1 MNEWTMGR
9 QVMLAVLLWG
19 TVLTAS
25 AQESREGLKGQLT
38 TAFEQGNMKALI
50 DRAAPQVEIGL
61 FGESK
66 LYSRAQ
72 ALFVLESFRTSFP
85 PERFVVRDES
95 VAERGWFLE
104 GFYWSGAT
112 RSPLRVYLRLR
123 VNDGQWEIRE
133 VLIERRDA
141 P

>member
-1 MNEWTMGR
+1 
-9 QVMLAVLLWG
+9 
-19 TVLTAS
+19 
-25 AQESREGLKGQLT
+25 
-38 TAFEQGNMKALI
+38 
-50 DRAAPQVEIGL
+50 VEIGL
-61 FGESK
+61 VGESK

>member
-1 MNEWTMGR
+1 MNGWRYCGR
-9 QVMLAVLLWG
+9 GVLWALLWG

-25 AQESREGLKGQLT
+25 AQEGREAVKSQLRS
-38 TAFEQGNMKALI
+38 AFERGNMAALME
-50 DRAAPQVEIGL
+50 RAAPQVEIGL

-72 ALFVLESFRTSFP
+72 ALFVLESFRTSYP
-85 PERFVVRDES
+85 PERFLVRDES

-104 GFYWSGAT
+104 GFYWSGTART
-112 RSPLRVYLRLR
+112 PLRVYLRLR
-123 VNDGQWEIRE
+123 MTGDRWEIRE
-133 VLIERRDA
+133 ILVERRDA